1 MAINGAAATST
12 VSEILAPAQ
21 PETRALLK
29 ELLGEMHPG
38 LPSSPNPLASLFQP
52 QSAAI
57 FLKQLTDLQQLFTE
71 NDTYEQTISKL
82 QDSISKAEATRDKL
96 LAKIFDQLRP
106 VERAYRSIDMFFEN
120 ARVGSA
126 PANAELH
133 ILNADPSAIEF
144 KKETQEAIEAFI
156 DRRNNTFNFRTA
168 ICNLVIPGF
177 LPGNLQ
183 DAFEKLAS
191 DWGMLL
197 ISDLADHRTMKDVK
211 NHFNVGGNYE
221 FLTRNEDQAAAHV
234 ALVGWLQ
241 AREKY
246 GFEQI
251 PGPAGDEKRGDDGLY
266 IPPSLVFAGAIVRT
280 DESKGIIQGP
290 IGTRF
295 GQVVGASK
303 CRIEP
308 TRTAAE
314 DLSMN
319 KQVIPIIRDAN
330 NRLCFY
336 GCRTLAF
343 DPYGVYKFFTSYRAI
358 RHIEKQA
365 RQVLQAAAGVVLTR
379 DAVDA
384 YVDKPLRSFLQDT
397 VDNGTLIT
405 FKLNIDRDS
414 RKLMQGICDV
424 ECEVLP
430 NGPGETF
437 ILKLDTPDFSAG
449 GDNQKKD

>member
-1 MAINGAAATST
+1 MAQNTATAVST

-21 PETRALLK
+21 APTRALLK
-29 ELLGEMHPG
+29 ELLEEMHPG
-38 LPSSPNPLASLFQP
+38 LPSSPNPLTSLFQP

-57 FLKQLTDLQQLFTE
+57 FLKQLNDLERLFTE
-71 NDTYEQTISKL
+71 SDTYEQTIGKL

-96 LAKIFDQLRP
+96 LAKVFDQLRP
-106 VERAYRSIDMFFEN
+106 VEKAYRSIDLFFEN
-120 ARVGSA
+120 AKVGSA

-133 ILNADPSAIEF
+133 VLNADPSVIEY

-156 DRRNNTFNFRTA
+156 DKRNNTFNFRSA

-183 DAFEKLAS
+183 DSFEKLAS

-197 ISDLADHRTMKDVK
+197 ISDLDDHRSTKDVK

-241 AREKY
+241 VREKY
-246 GFEQI
+246 GFENI
-251 PGPAGDEKRGDDGLY
+251 PGPMGDKARSDDGLY
-266 IPPSLVFAGAIVRT
+266 IPPSLLFAGAIART
-280 DESKGIIQGP
+280 DEAKGVIHGP

-295 GQVVGASK
+295 GQIAGAAK

-308 TRTAAE
+308 SRTAAE

-358 RHIEKQA
+358 RHIERQA
-365 RQVLQAAAGVVLTR
+365 RQILQDAAGVVLSRQT
-379 DAVDA
+379 VDD
-384 YVDKPLRSFLQDT
+384 YVDKPLRSLMQGMK
-397 VDNGTLIT
+397 DNGTLIDFRLT
-405 FKLNIDRDS
+405 VDRDS
-414 RKLMQGICDV
+414 RKLMQGICDID
-424 ECEVLP
+424 CEVLP

-437 ILKLDTPDFSAG
+437 VLKLDTPDFSPG
-449 GDNQKKD
+449 QEDQKKA